1 MDKKGIVNILSEV
14 LMPNNF
20 KKKGKYWVQSEEEV
34 TKMVYLQKS
43 QYGESYQV
51 IYGYILKS
59 IPLNSLTFHVYFSLG
74 SKIQA
79 EQMRINK
86 LLDLK
91 SLVSDEDRTEELK
104 QILNTILVQKIQ
116 IVKTEKDV
124 LNSLMK
130 LPNLNSVPLSVKKYF
145 NIE

>member
-104 QILNTILVQKIQ
+104 QI
-116 IVKTEKDV
+116 VKTKKDV